1 MPLRIRPIQPTRASA
16 SARAGVSAA
25 VRARPVGVPRTS
37 EPRRLPVIPEAA
49 DDLYRRLGEAVE
61 RVSERLQ
68 EDDNGKPLV
77 FRDTMIANIRNL
89 VDIVTR
95 LNIFGDGDGHDADAQ
110 AQEGDGQG
118 KNGASDAPPSHDPS
132 GTGEVMDADARARDG
147 GDSAEAMGTI
157 VVLLDTSSS
166 IYSYLETLASFW
178 TEVREIAPQPAPCRV
193 STPMVYKRPSAA
205 FSHAALE
212 TDMAQVHFRVSD
224 ERLAFIDRAAS
235 IRGVTRTEFVL
246 RSSEAA
252 AIETLNERPII
263 ALDDEAWDA
272 FTAALDAPVEPDPEV
287 KERFARRP
295 SWDR

>member
-1 MPLRIRPIQPTRASA
+1 M
-16 SARAGVSAA
+16 
-25 VRARPVGVPRTS
+25 
-37 EPRRLPVIPEAA
+37 
-49 DDLYRRLGEAVE
+49 
-61 RVSERLQ
+61 Q
-68 EDDNGKPLV
+68 EDENGKPLV
-77 FRDTMIANIRNL
+77 FRDTLIANIRNL
-89 VDIVTR
+89 VDIVPR
-95 LNIFGDGDGHDADAQ
+95 LNIFGDEDGHHADAQ
-110 AQEGDGQG
+110 AQE
-118 KNGASDAPPSHDPS
+118 A
-132 GTGEVMDADARARDG
+132 MDKTRMARPMHRRATILPGPGRSWTPNARARDG

-166 IYSYLETLASFW
+166 IYGYLETLASFW
-178 TEVREIAPQPAPCRV
+178 TKVREIAPQPAPCRV
-193 STPMVYKRPSAA
+193 STPMVYKRSSAA